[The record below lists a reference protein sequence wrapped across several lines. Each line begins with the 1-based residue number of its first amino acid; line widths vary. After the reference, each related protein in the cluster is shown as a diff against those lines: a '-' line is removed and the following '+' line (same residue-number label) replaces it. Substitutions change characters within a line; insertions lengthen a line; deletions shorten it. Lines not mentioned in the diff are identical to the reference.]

1 MAQKRKVVVVMSQ
14 NVQDEDQV
22 SQILDQTAQS
32 LQKLAK
38 NLAESSQS
46 QPRNLRS
53 RKKKEDLEVIDEV
66 EAKKPKLEESGKEKE
81 ETEDSCPICYD
92 KPLHPVTLPCGH
104 VYCFL
109 CGKGLV
115 ESGTSQCAMCRS
127 VIPRDFFKHP
137 NTSVEVKEEG
147 QDFFWYYQGRN
158 GWWRFDERNNKD
170 LEDSFQDK
178 KEKVHFLICG
188 HLYVIDFKKM
198 VSVEKSGKLINF
210 QSSYAINLASFFLFF
225 QDSIFNNCIVL

>member
-1 MAQKRKVVVVMSQ
+1 MG
-14 NVQDEDQV
+14 DEDQV

-53 RKKKEDLEVIDEV
+53 RKKKDLEVIDEV
-66 EAKKPKLEESGKEKE
+66 EAKKPKLEQSGKDEQE
-81 ETEDSCPICYD
+81 SEDSCPICYD

-115 ESGTSQCAMCRS
+115 ESGPSQCAMCRS
-127 VIPRDFFKHP
+127 IIPGDFF
-137 NTSVEVKEEG
+137 
-147 QDFFWYYQGRN
+147 
-158 GWWRFDERNNKD
+158 
-170 LEDSFQDK
+170 
-178 KEKVHFLICG
+178 
-188 HLYVIDFKKM
+188 
-198 VSVEKSGKLINF
+198 
-210 QSSYAINLASFFLFF
+210 
-225 QDSIFNNCIVL
+225 

>member
-66 EAKKPKLEESGKEKE
+66 EAKKPKLEESGKKE
-81 ETEDSCPICYD
+81 EKTEDFCPICYD

-137 NTSVEVKEEG
+137 NTSVEVEEEG

-198 VSVEKSGKLINF
+198 VSVKK
-210 QSSYAINLASFFLFF
+210 
-225 QDSIFNNCIVL
+225 IVKV

>member
-81 ETEDSCPICYD
+81 KEETEDSCPICYD

-137 NTSVEVKEEG
+137 NTSVEVEEEG

-210 QSSYAINLASFFLFF
+210 QSSYAINLAIFF
-225 QDSIFNNCIVL
+225 QDSIFDNCVVL

>member
-66 EAKKPKLEESGKEKE
+66 EAKKPKLEESGKEE
-81 ETEDSCPICYD
+81 EKTEDFCPICYD

-137 NTSVEVKEEG
+137 NTSVEVEEEG

-198 VSVEKSGKLINF
+198 VSVKK
-210 QSSYAINLASFFLFF
+210 
-225 QDSIFNNCIVL
+225 IVKVCL

>member
-46 QPRNLRS
+46 QPRKLRS

-66 EAKKPKLEESGKEKE
+66 EAKKPKLEESGKEKEKE

-115 ESGTSQCAMCRS
+115 WLSPEPVNVPCVAVLFLEIFSSTRIQVWKLKKKDKTFSGTIKVVMVGGSLTRGT
-127 VIPRDFFKHP
+127 IKTLKTLFK
-137 NTSVEVKEEG
+137 T
-147 QDFFWYYQGRN
+147 
-158 GWWRFDERNNKD
+158 
-170 LEDSFQDK
+170 K
-178 KEKVHFLICG
+178 K
-188 HLYVIDFKKM
+188 KK
-198 VSVEKSGKLINF
+198 F
-210 QSSYAINLASFFLFF
+210 TF
-225 QDSIFNNCIVL
+225 